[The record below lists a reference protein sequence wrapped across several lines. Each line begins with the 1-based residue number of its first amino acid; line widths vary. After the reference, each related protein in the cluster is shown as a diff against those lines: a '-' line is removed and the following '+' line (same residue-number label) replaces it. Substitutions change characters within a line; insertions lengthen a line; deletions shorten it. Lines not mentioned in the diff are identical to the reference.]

1 MMSGS
6 EGADKANSPSRQR
19 RYVWLFLVRRAI
31 HASVY
36 YVNALSLPNE

>member
-6 EGADKANSPSRQR
+6 EGADKANSPSRQHR
-19 RYVWLFLVRRAI
+19 KVWLFLVRWAI

-36 YVNALSLPNE
+36 YVNPLSLQNE